1 MKKFTQKVH
10 LYEVIKEKRER
21 IKVRNYGKRSDL
33 A

>member
-1 MKKFTQKVH
+1 MKKFTQKVQ

-21 IKVRNYGKRSDL
+21 LKVWNYGKRSDL